1 MAEKFIH
8 AVYDDD
14 DKLLDAIKNLKKN
27 KIMIEEVFTPFPV
40 HGLDHLLDLKPTRI
54 AIAAFIYGCIGFTFG
69 LLMIY
74 YIMIVDWPQNI
85 GGKPSFSLI
94 ENLPAFVPVMFE
106 LTVFF
111 TGHLMVITFYLRSRL
126 WPFKE
131 AENPIPETTDD
142 KFLIQ
147 IPVYGNESKIKSI
160 IKTTDFYDITI
171 VDDLP
176 TKVEDQDKDDS
187 YLENSLQND
196 LDISIGFVF
205 HSRKYSDGS
214 SNLRIQFT
222 RGRGQQYAKNS
233 GIRLYRKH
241 WIAKK
246 SQVSEKHP
254 EFEKVNSSINEL
266 KDKIDKVKKM
276 YTAGEVLFEDAYKE
290 VLKVNE

>member
-14 DKLLDAIKNLKKN
+14 DKLIDAIKNLNEN

-40 HGLDHLLDLKPTRI
+40 HGLDHLLDLKPTRL
-54 AIAAFIYGCIGFTFG
+54 AIAAFIYGCIGLTFG
-69 LLMIY
+69 LLMIN
-74 YIMIVDWPQNI
+74 YIMIIDWPQNI
-85 GGKPSFSLI
+85 GGKPSFSLL
-94 ENLPAFVPVMFE
+94 ENLPAFVPVIFE

-111 TGHLMVITFYLRSRL
+111 AAHLMVITFYLRSRL

-160 IKTTDFYDITI
+160 IKGTDFYDLTVIDNSSKKVDANENIHIADDINADSEIT
-171 VDDLP
+171 
-176 TKVEDQDKDDS
+176 
-187 YLENSLQND
+187 
-196 LDISIGFVF
+196 IGFVF

-222 RGRGQQYAKNS
+222 KGRGQQYAKNS
-233 GIRLYRKH
+233 GLRIYRKH
-241 WIAKK
+241 WISKK
-246 SQVSEKHP
+246 SEVSEKHP
-254 EFEKVNSSINEL
+254 DFDKVNSSINDI
-266 KDKIDKVKKM
+266 KNKINSAKQMFAD
-276 YTAGEVLFEDAYKE
+276 GNILFEDVYKE
-290 VLKVNE
+290 IIKN

>member
-85 GGKPSFSLI
+85 GGKPSFSLL

-147 IPVYGNESKIKSI
+147 IPVYGNESTIKSI
-160 IKTTDFYDITI
+160 IKNTDFYDLTV
-171 VDDLP
+171 VDELP
-176 TKVEDQDKDDS
+176 PKVDKVEDDIYDEDNIQS
-187 YLENSLQND
+187 E
-196 LDISIGFVF
+196 LDITIGFVF

-222 RGRGQQYAKNS
+222 RGRGHQYAKNS
-233 GIRLYRKH
+233 GLRIYRKH
-241 WIAKK
+241 WISKK
-246 SQVSEKHP
+246 SEVSDKHP
-254 EFEKVNSSINEL
+254 EFEKVNASINQL
-266 KDKIDKVKKM
+266 KDKINEAKSL
-276 YTAGEVLFEDAYKE
+276 YTKGEILFEDVYKE
-290 VLKVNE
+290 IFKN

>member
-85 GGKPSFSLI
+85 GGKPSFSLL

-147 IPVYGNESKIKSI
+147 IPVYGNESTIKSI
-160 IKTTDFYDITI
+160 IKNTDFHDLTVVDELPPKVDKLDDDIYDEDNIQSELDIT
-171 VDDLP
+171 
-176 TKVEDQDKDDS
+176 
-187 YLENSLQND
+187 
-196 LDISIGFVF
+196 IGFVF

-222 RGRGQQYAKNS
+222 RGRGHQYAKNS
-233 GIRLYRKH
+233 GLRIYRKH
-241 WIAKK
+241 WISKK
-246 SQVSEKHP
+246 SEVSDKHP
-254 EFEKVNSSINEL
+254 EFEKVNVSINQL
-266 KDKIDKVKKM
+266 KGKINEAKSL
-276 YTAGEVLFEDAYKE
+276 YTKGEILFEDVYKE
-290 VLKVNE
+290 IFKN

>member
-85 GGKPSFSLI
+85 GGKPSFSLL

-147 IPVYGNESKIKSI
+147 IPVYGNESAIKSI
-160 IKTTDFYDITI
+160 IKTTDFYDLTV
-171 VDDLP
+171 VDELP
-176 TKVEDQDKDDS
+176 PKVDKVEEDIYHEDNIQS
-187 YLENSLQND
+187 E
-196 LDISIGFVF
+196 LDITIGFVF

-222 RGRGQQYAKNS
+222 RGRGHQYAKNS
-233 GIRLYRKH
+233 GLRIYRKH
-241 WIAKK
+241 WISKK
-246 SQVSEKHP
+246 SEVSDKHP
-254 EFEKVNSSINEL
+254 EFEKVNASINQL
-266 KDKIDKVKKM
+266 KDKINEAKSL
-276 YTAGEVLFEDAYKE
+276 YTKGEILFEDVYKE
-290 VLKVNE
+290 IFKN

>member
-14 DKLLDAIKNLKKN
+14 DKLIDAIKNLNEN

-40 HGLDHLLDLKPTRI
+40 HGLDHLLDLKPTRL
-54 AIAAFIYGCIGFTFG
+54 AIAAFIYGCIGLTFG
-69 LLMIY
+69 LLMIN

-85 GGKPSFSLI
+85 GGKPSFSLL
-94 ENLPAFVPVMFE
+94 ENLPAFVPVIFE

-111 TGHLMVITFYLRSRL
+111 AAHLMVITFYLRSRL
-126 WPFKE
+126 WPFKQ

-160 IKTTDFYDITI
+160 IKGTDFYDLTVIDQSSKK
-171 VDDLP
+171 VDVD
-176 TKVEDQDKDDS
+176 ENIHINDDS
-187 YLENSLQND
+187 E
-196 LDISIGFVF
+196 ISIGFVF

-222 RGRGQQYAKNS
+222 KGRGLQYAKNS
-233 GIRLYRKH
+233 GLRIYRKY
-241 WIAKK
+241 WISKK
-246 SQVSEKHP
+246 SEVSEKHP
-254 EFEKVNSSINEL
+254 DFDKVNSSINDI
-266 KDKIDKVKKM
+266 KTKINSAKQMFTD
-276 YTAGEVLFEDAYKE
+276 GNLLFEDVYKE
-290 VLKVNE
+290 IIEN

>member
-85 GGKPSFSLI
+85 GGKPSFSLL

-147 IPVYGNESKIKSI
+147 IPVYGNESTIKSI
-160 IKTTDFYDITI
+160 IKNTDFYDLTV
-171 VDDLP
+171 VDELP
-176 TKVEDQDKDDS
+176 PKVDKVEEDIYHEDNIQS
-187 YLENSLQND
+187 E
-196 LDISIGFVF
+196 LDITIGFVF

-233 GIRLYRKH
+233 GLRIYRKH
-241 WIAKK
+241 WISKK
-246 SQVSEKHP
+246 SEVSDKHP
-254 EFEKVNSSINEL
+254 EFEKVNASINQL
-266 KDKIDKVKKM
+266 KDKINEAKSL
-276 YTAGEVLFEDAYKE
+276 YTKGEILFEDVYKE
-290 VLKVNE
+290 IFKN

>member
-14 DKLLDAIKNLKKN
+14 DKLIDAIKNLNEN

-40 HGLDHLLDLKPTRI
+40 HGLDHLLDLKPTRL
-54 AIAAFIYGCIGFTFG
+54 AIAAFIYGCIGLTFG
-69 LLMIY
+69 LLMIN
-74 YIMIVDWPQNI
+74 YIMIIDWPQNI
-85 GGKPSFSLI
+85 GGKPSFSLL
-94 ENLPAFVPVMFE
+94 ENLPAFVPVIFE

-111 TGHLMVITFYLRSRL
+111 AAHLMVITFYLRSRL

-160 IKTTDFYDITI
+160 IKGTDFYDLTVIDNSSKKVDANENIHIAYDINADSEIT
-171 VDDLP
+171 
-176 TKVEDQDKDDS
+176 
-187 YLENSLQND
+187 
-196 LDISIGFVF
+196 IGFVF

-222 RGRGQQYAKNS
+222 KGRGQQYAKNS
-233 GIRLYRKH
+233 GLRIYRKH
-241 WIAKK
+241 WISKK
-246 SQVSEKHP
+246 SEVSEKHP
-254 EFEKVNSSINEL
+254 DFDKVNSSINDI
-266 KDKIDKVKKM
+266 KNKINSAKQMFAD
-276 YTAGEVLFEDAYKE
+276 GNILFED
-290 VLKVNE
+290 VHNEIIKN

>member
-85 GGKPSFSLI
+85 GGKPSFSLL

-147 IPVYGNESKIKSI
+147 IPVYGNESAIKSI
-160 IKTTDFYDITI
+160 IKTTDFYDLTV
-171 VDDLP
+171 VDELP
-176 TKVEDQDKDDS
+176 PKVDKVEEDIYHEDNIQS
-187 YLENSLQND
+187 E
-196 LDISIGFVF
+196 LDITIGFVF

-222 RGRGQQYAKNS
+222 RGRGHQYAKNS
-233 GIRLYRKH
+233 GLRIYRKH
-241 WIAKK
+241 WISKK
-246 SQVSEKHP
+246 SEVSDKHP
-254 EFEKVNSSINEL
+254 EFEKVNASLNQL
-266 KDKIDKVKKM
+266 KDKINEAKSL
-276 YTAGEVLFEDAYKE
+276 YTKGEVLFEDVYKE
-290 VLKVNE
+290 IFKN

>member
-14 DKLLDAIKNLKKN
+14 DKLIDAIKNLNEN

-40 HGLDHLLDLKPTRI
+40 HGLDHLLDLKPTRL
-54 AIAAFIYGCIGFTFG
+54 AIAAFIYGCIGLTFG
-69 LLMIY
+69 LLMIN

-85 GGKPSFSLI
+85 GGKPSFSLL
-94 ENLPAFVPVMFE
+94 ENVPAFVPVIFE

-111 TGHLMVITFYLRSRL
+111 AAHLMVITFYLRSRL
-126 WPFKE
+126 WPFKK

-160 IKTTDFYDITI
+160 IKGTDFYDLTVI
-171 VDDLP
+171 
-176 TKVEDQDKDDS
+176 DDS
-187 YLENSLQND
+187 FKKVDANENIHIAD
-196 LDISIGFVF
+196 DINSDSEITIGFVF

-222 RGRGQQYAKNS
+222 KGRGQQYAKNS
-233 GIRLYRKH
+233 GLRIYRKY
-241 WIAKK
+241 WISKK
-246 SQVSEKHP
+246 NEVSEKHP
-254 EFEKVNSSINEL
+254 DFDKVNSSIYDIKN
-266 KDKIDKVKKM
+266 KINSAKQMFAD
-276 YTAGEVLFEDAYKE
+276 GNILFEDVYKE
-290 VLKVNE
+290 IIKN

>member
-14 DKLLDAIKNLKKN
+14 DKLIDAIKNLNEN

-40 HGLDHLLDLKPTRI
+40 HGLDHLLDLKPTRL
-54 AIAAFIYGCIGFTFG
+54 AIAAFIYGCIGLTFG
-69 LLMIY
+69 LLMIN

-85 GGKPSFSLI
+85 GGKPSFSLL
-94 ENLPAFVPVMFE
+94 ENLPAFVPVIFE

-111 TGHLMVITFYLRSRL
+111 AAHLMVITFYLRSRL
-126 WPFKE
+126 WPFKQ

-147 IPVYGNESKIKSI
+147 IPVFGNESKIKSI
-160 IKTTDFYDITI
+160 IKGTDFYDLTVIDEFSKKVDVNENIHIDDDINSDSEIT
-171 VDDLP
+171 
-176 TKVEDQDKDDS
+176 
-187 YLENSLQND
+187 
-196 LDISIGFVF
+196 IGFVF

-233 GIRLYRKH
+233 GLRIYRKH
-241 WIAKK
+241 WISKK
-246 SQVSEKHP
+246 SEVSEKHP
-254 EFEKVNSSINEL
+254 DFDKVNSSINDI
-266 KDKIDKVKKM
+266 KTKINSAKQMFTD
-276 YTAGEVLFEDAYKE
+276 GNLLFEDVYKE
-290 VLKVNE
+290 IIEN

>member
-85 GGKPSFSLI
+85 GGKPSFSLL

-147 IPVYGNESKIKSI
+147 IPVYGNESAIKSI
-160 IKTTDFYDITI
+160 IKTTDFYDLTV
-171 VDDLP
+171 VDELP
-176 TKVEDQDKDDS
+176 PKVDKFEEDIYHEDNIQS
-187 YLENSLQND
+187 E
-196 LDISIGFVF
+196 LDITIGFVF

-222 RGRGQQYAKNS
+222 RGRGHQYAKNS
-233 GIRLYRKH
+233 GLRIYRKH
-241 WIAKK
+241 WISKK
-246 SQVSEKHP
+246 SEVSDKHP
-254 EFEKVNSSINEL
+254 EFDKVNASINQL
-266 KDKIDKVKKM
+266 KDKINEAKSL
-276 YTAGEVLFEDAYKE
+276 YTKGEILFEDVYKE
-290 VLKVNE
+290 IFKN

>member
-14 DKLLDAIKNLKKN
+14 DKLIDAIKNLNEN

-40 HGLDHLLDLKPTRI
+40 HGLDHLLDLKPTRL
-54 AIAAFIYGCIGFTFG
+54 AIAAFIYGCIGLTFG
-69 LLMIY
+69 LLMIN

-85 GGKPSFSLI
+85 GGKPSFSLL
-94 ENLPAFVPVMFE
+94 ENVPAFVPVIFE

-111 TGHLMVITFYLRSRL
+111 AAHLMVITFYLRSRL
-126 WPFKE
+126 WPFKK

-160 IKTTDFYDITI
+160 IKGTDFYDLTVI
-171 VDDLP
+171 
-176 TKVEDQDKDDS
+176 DDS
-187 YLENSLQND
+187 FKKVDANENIHIAD
-196 LDISIGFVF
+196 DINSDSEITIGFVF

-222 RGRGQQYAKNS
+222 KGRGQQYAKNS
-233 GIRLYRKH
+233 GLRIYRKH
-241 WIAKK
+241 WISKK
-246 SQVSEKHP
+246 SEVSEKHP
-254 EFEKVNSSINEL
+254 DFDKINSSIYDIKN
-266 KDKIDKVKKM
+266 KINSAKQMFAD
-276 YTAGEVLFEDAYKE
+276 GNILFEDVYKE
-290 VLKVNE
+290 IIKN